1 MHPGIWIVVTHLGI
15 RSAKYIIVK
24 AMSMMALL
32 TGDRSKPP
40 YIKLPS
46 TVENNMGMI
55 PTAGKA
61 NPVITAYGMI
71 SPNPNGNV
79 RIVIARSWRQSSPD
93 RIAMTDRCIIV
104 CAVETTS
111 ADLKSNSLC

>member
-1 MHPGIWIVVTHLGI
+1 MVCPGIWIVVTHLGI
-15 RSAKYIIVK
+15 RSAKYIIVS

-32 TGDRSKPP
+32 TGERNKPP

-46 TVENNMGMI
+46 TVENNMGII

-71 SPNPNGNV
+71 SPSPNGNV

-93 RIAMTDRCIIV
+93 RIAITDRCMLRVKI
-104 CAVETTS
+104 E
-111 ADLKSNSLC
+111 DG